1 MFFST
6 WIDFINTG
14 IWVPWRMK
22 HSKEFEK
29 CGEKENKD

>member
-6 WIDFINTG
+6 WIDFKITG
-14 IWVPWRMK
+14 IWAPWSFK